1 MTAMT
6 MTAEDVASQL
16 GRRPGY
22 RLLTYREVGLP
33 FWDVPLKC
41 RFLARK
47 DLPAPEE
54 FTLRCVESG
63 LQISREIQDF
73 LGLPPRVVEAVMGSL
88 VVSGYLAPQVDHAGA
103 VRYVL
108 TGRGEVALREASQ
121 IVPEEK
127 TVRLAYDGLTRKFL
141 YVDRSLRW
149 RPQDLRSND
158 LLEIPAFPVDP
169 PEVDPSMTSS
179 VAPVIRAET
188 EQAGQELIAVLDL
201 DGRREKFFQKAVA
214 LIFQPVDQAD
224 EIIVQFAIDGRL
236 SEEHSHAFA
245 RAEGKRKLGVMGLL
259 REDDDAIREILGP
272 AVASQIANE
281 DEVAALRHATDGFR
295 GQLNDLARQSSK
307 AQGEQRERLRTE
319 AEEIEQRIDEAEA
332 ALSRLPVR
340 LLEVHEHPALLAE
353 ALSSAQ
359 ERLLIVSPWIREAV
373 VDDSFVAAIESL
385 LRNGVHV
392 AIAYGI
398 DDGKKASERD
408 MAAEQR
414 LRHLATGYPQFRF
427 VRLGDTHAKILVVDQ
442 RFVVV
447 TSYNWLSFKGDPS
460 RPFRDERGTL
470 VSLVPEIDRIY
481 QNYIDR
487 MSK

>member
-1 MTAMT
+1 MST
-6 MTAEDVASQL
+6 MTPEEIASRL

-47 DLPAPEE
+47 DLPALDE

-63 LQISREIQDF
+63 LQVSVDIQGF
-73 LGLPPRVVEAVMGSL
+73 LGLPPRVVDAVMGSL
-88 VVSGYLAPQVDHAGA
+88 VVSGYLTPQVDQAGA
-103 VRYVL
+103 VRYAL
-108 TGRGEVALREASQ
+108 TARGQVAVREAVQ

-141 YVDRSLRW
+141 YVDRALRW

-169 PEVDPSMTSS
+169 PDVNPKVTSL

-188 EQAGQELIAVLDL
+188 EQARQELIAVLDL
-201 DGRREKFFQKAVA
+201 DGRREKFFQKAIA
-214 LIFQPVDQAD
+214 LVFQPVDRAD

-236 SEEHSHAFA
+236 SEEHGHAFA
-245 RAEGKRKLGVMGLL
+245 RAEGQRKLGVMGSL
-259 REDDDAIREILGP
+259 REDDNVMREILGP
-272 AVASQIANE
+272 VVTSQIANE
-281 DEVAALRHATDGFR
+281 DEVTALRHATDGFR
-295 GQLNDLARQSSK
+295 GQLSDLEQRASR
-307 AQGEQRERLRTE
+307 AQGEQRERLKVE

-332 ALSRLPVR
+332 ALGRLPVR

-353 ALSSAQ
+353 ALSSAH
-359 ERLLIVSPWIREAV
+359 ERLLIVSPWIRDAV
-373 VDDSFVAAIESL
+373 VDDNFVAAIESL
-385 LRNGVHV
+385 LLNGVQV

-398 DDGKKASERD
+398 DDGKRASERD
-408 MAAEQR
+408 TATERR
-414 LRHLATGYPQFRF
+414 LRDLANKYSEFRF

-470 VSLVPEIDRIY
+470 VSLAPEIDRIY
-481 QNYIDR
+481 QSYIER
-487 MSK
+487 MPK